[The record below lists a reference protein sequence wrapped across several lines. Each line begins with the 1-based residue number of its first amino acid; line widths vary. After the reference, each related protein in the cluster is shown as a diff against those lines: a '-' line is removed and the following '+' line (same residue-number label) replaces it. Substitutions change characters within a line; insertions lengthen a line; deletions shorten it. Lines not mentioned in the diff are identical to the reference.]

1 MMNILITKKK
11 NKQKKSELYM
21 CDDEI
26 EPEHAIE
33 PEPLTIVHH
42 IQCSK

>member
-1 MMNILITKKK
+1 MNILITKKK

-26 EPEHAIE
+26 HAIE